1 MISAKQRH
9 EYFKINKNKKS
20 KIKLCLAALSAIAV
34 MSSSVFAASAAT
46 DRQEINVG
54 GNNLISTSTANRTVA
69 YISSMAGSN
78 TGSVQGTHTMTYRSQ
93 ETRSSTMSVKTV
105 TKTFG
110 GTGGDIMKNNQYL
123 VDYASGKH
131 TYNISGFGSYTAN
144 TKAYY

>member
-54 GNNLISTSTANRTVA
+54 GNNLISTSTDNRTVA

-78 TGSVQGTHTMTYRSQ
+78 TGSVQGTHRSQ

>member
-1 MISAKQRH
+1 MS
-9 EYFKINKNKKS
+9 KNKKS

-34 MSSSVFAASAAT
+34 LSSSVFAASAAT
-46 DRQEINVG
+46 DRQKINVG
-54 GNNLISTSTANRTVA
+54 GNNLVSTSIANRNTA
-69 YISSMAGSN
+69 YISSMAGDN

-93 ETRSSTMSVKTV
+93 ETKSSTMAVKTI

-123 VDYASGKH
+123 VDYAAGKH
-131 TYNISGFGSYTAN
+131 TYTISGFGSYTAN